1 VAAAEGGG
9 DGEGGEAGAAEV
21 AGAEV
26 AKASSQ
32 AKAQAG
38 RARPQ
43 AARERPA
50 RKRVGV
56 SRFCP
61 GPTAS
66 PAPPPKRRRAAQAAQ
81 AAQAASPEA
90 ELSPAPAP
98 PRAAARKS
106 FAVGCLVRV
115 LREQQRGQV
124 AEVAEVAHGWVKLRL
139 GGQLLSF
146 RPRELEA
153 SSGGTET
160 GAGGRCGE
168 AAAPAGWN
176 GSEAWSGGE
185 LQQLREAHFEISPE
199 AVDFWEQVARR
210 VGRSVQECTAEFYRQ
225 HPTPGRQRR
234 RRSSPAPGVP
244 PPPSGLHP
252 DLLQAS
258 PWRSGASAADEG
270 EESDGGEGGVLRSI
284 SAMSRSQI
292 GDYAQKVKA
301 KQLKGRATAAFRAG
315 RAPAKRRRS
324 AAAAAEGAAPVA
336 CAPQR
341 TDGDDEDDEDDED
354 EDVYFDE

>member
-1 VAAAEGGG
+1 MLDQAPRPLADRAYLGKSGA
-9 DGEGGEAGAAEV
+9 GEAL
-21 AGAEV
+21 
-26 AKASSQ
+26 
-32 AKAQAG
+32 
-38 RARPQ
+38 
-43 AARERPA
+43 
-50 RKRVGV
+50 VGV
-56 SRFCP
+56 EGWRADQP
-61 GPTAS
+61 GDTAVDGKPWHSSAIRLRVDARTLRTAS
-66 PAPPPKRRRAAQAAQ
+66 GSTYVLSGPMWTEPCLAAGFSPQMVDAFSDGFPACWQSAYTLPG
-81 AAQAASPEA
+81 EDG
-90 ELSPAPAP
+90 
-98 PRAAARKS
+98 KS

-153 SSGGTET
+153 SSGGTEM

-176 GSEAWSGGE
+176 GSEARAGARAGRGGGHFQDPSLTCPRHVPQAWSGGE

-270 EESDGGEGGVLRSI
+270 EESDGGEGG
-284 SAMSRSQI
+284 
-292 GDYAQKVKA
+292 KVKA

-336 CAPQR
+336 CWR
-341 TDGDDEDDEDDED
+341 G
-354 EDVYFDE
+354 V